1 MSIIQNRFF
10 VMSWFS
16 LFLLATWT
24 LSILDSVCP
33 EIQRG
38 FYSKVRLKKQ
48 NMEVDDQDV
57 QNTSC
62 RIDSFGSIFTELVL
76 MAL

>member
-1 MSIIQNRFF
+1 MSRDTEGI
-10 VMSWFS
+10 S
-16 LFLLATWT
+16 LK
-24 LSILDSVCP
+24 I
-33 EIQRG
+33 
-38 FYSKVRLKKQ
+38 RLKKQ